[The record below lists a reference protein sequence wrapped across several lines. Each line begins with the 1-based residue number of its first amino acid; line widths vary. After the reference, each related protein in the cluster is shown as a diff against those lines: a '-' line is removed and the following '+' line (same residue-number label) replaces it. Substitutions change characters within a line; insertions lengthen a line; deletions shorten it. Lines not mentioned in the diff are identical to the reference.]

1 MFQFL
6 KTMPLTAKLA
16 AIIVAVNLCGISA
29 FATYTWMYETKALI
43 DGAKANWSKDAE
55 QFASLAAGGVK
66 WGKANAVREAYSL
79 YRDDPSLDLVQF
91 AAFNAE
97 PSAVDTWTRDGI
109 SGLPAPADLAKS
121 LSAKPEKTTIDDSG
135 ISAGVVTIIAPLP
148 LDKSGKATGYVVT
161 NWSVEKIA
169 AEVRQ
174 KVLISLLTQFMIT
187 AMAVV
192 AFLLAMRS
200 LVGRPIRIISERI
213 SALQKGDLA
222 SPVTYRENGDEIGF
236 LARALEVFR
245 NEAIAKVER
254 EQAAA
259 EQSASFDVERARNAS
274 LTEEANNAQRLVMN
288 ALANEL
294 EKLAAGDF
302 SIHMADLGPEFDK
315 LRQDFNRM
323 VEAVAAA
330 LTEIK
335 TASVA
340 VEGGSSEIAFSA
352 DQLAKRTEQQAAA
365 LEQTAAALD
374 EVTTTVRASSQRAE
388 NAGKLVEET
397 KRSAHVSATVVRDAI
412 GAMDRIQTS
421 SSQIGRIIGVIDE
434 IAFQTNLLALNAGV
448 EAARAGEAGKGFA
461 VVAQEVRE
469 LAQRS
474 ANAAKE
480 IKNLINVSGQEVA
493 AGVGLV
499 NETGDALLKIEEQ
512 INRISDS
519 IASIVQSYREQATG
533 LQEINGAINQ
543 MDQATQQ
550 NAAMV
555 EETNAACQELLT
567 QGRLLQDS
575 AGRFTVGTSAASPP
589 KTAQPSIRQSRPE
602 LRAPEPRAFV
612 QRHAGNAAVAAAPG
626 AWEEF

>member
-29 FATYTWMYETKALI
+29 FATYSWMYETRALV
-43 DGAKANWSKDAE
+43 DGAKANWAKDAE

-66 WGKANAVREAYSL
+66 WGKANAVRDAYSL

-91 AAFNAE
+91 AAFNADL
-97 PSAVDTWTRDGI
+97 ATVDSWMRDG
-109 SGLPAPADLAKS
+109 STGLPAVDDLKKS
-121 LSAKPEKTTIDDSG
+121 LGAKPDKTVIDDTGVS
-135 ISAGVVTIIAPLP
+135 SGVVTIIAPLP
-148 LDKSGKATGYVVT
+148 LDKSGKSTGYVVT

-169 AEVRQ
+169 SEVQQ
-174 KVLISLLTQFMIT
+174 KVLISLITQSVIT
-187 AMAVV
+187 ALAVA

-200 LVGRPIRIISERI
+200 LVGRPLRILSARI

-222 SPVTYRENGDEIGF
+222 SPVTYKQNGDEIGF

-245 NEAIAKVER
+245 EEAIAKVER
-254 EQAAA
+254 ERAAA
-259 EQSASFDVERARNAS
+259 EQSASLDAERARNAS
-274 LTEEANNAQRLVMN
+274 LTEEASNTQRLVMN
-288 ALANEL
+288 TLANAL
-294 EKLAAGDF
+294 ERLAAGDF
-302 SIHMADLGPEFDK
+302 SIKLADLGPEFDK

-340 VEGGSSEIAFSA
+340 VEGGSSELASSA
-352 DQLAKRTEQQAAA
+352 DQLARRTEQQAAA
-365 LEQTAAALD
+365 LEETAAALD
-374 EVTTTVRASSQRAE
+374 EVTSTVRTSSQRAE
-388 NAGKLVEET
+388 NAGQLVEET

-499 NETGDALLKIEEQ
+499 NQTGDALLKIEEQ

-519 IASIVQSYREQATG
+519 IASLVQSYREQATG

-575 AGRFTVGTSAASPP
+575 AGRFTVAGSAASQP
-589 KTAQPSIRQSRPE
+589 KPAQSVRQ
-602 LRAPEPRAFV
+602 PRTEQRV
-612 QRHAGNAAVAAAPG
+612 VTQRHAGNAAVAAAPG

>member
-29 FATYTWMYETKALI
+29 FATYTWMYETRALI

-97 PSAVDTWTRDGI
+97 AVAVDTWTRDGI
-109 SGLPAPADLAKS
+109 NGLPAAADLAKG
-121 LSAKPEKTTIDDSG
+121 LSAKPEKTTINDG
-135 ISAGVVTIIAPLP
+135 GLSAGVVTITAPLP
-148 LDKSGKATGYVVT
+148 LDKSGKVTGYIVT

-169 AEVRQ
+169 SEVKQ
-174 KVLISLLTQFMIT
+174 KVLVSLLTQSAIT
-187 AMAVV
+187 ALAVI

-222 SPVTYRENGDEIGF
+222 SPVTYKENGDEIGF

-245 NEAIAKVER
+245 HEAIAKVER

-259 EQSASFDVERARNAS
+259 EQSASLDAERARNA
-274 LTEEANNAQRLVMN
+274 LFTEEASNTQRLVMT
-288 ALANEL
+288 ALANAL

-302 SIHMADLGPEFDK
+302 SVHLADLGPEFDK
-315 LRQDFNRM
+315 LRQDFNNM

-335 TASVA
+335 AASVA
-340 VEGGSSEIAFSA
+340 VEGGSSELASSA
-352 DQLAKRTEQQAAA
+352 DQLAKRTEQQAAS

-374 EVTTTVRASSQRAE
+374 EMTTTVRTSSQRAE
-388 NAGKLVEET
+388 NTGKLVEET
-397 KRSAHVSATVVRDAI
+397 KHSAHVSATVVRDAI

-555 EETNAACQELLT
+555 EETNAACQELLS
-567 QGRLLQDS
+567 QGRQLQDS
-575 AGRFTVGTSAASPP
+575 AGRFVVGASAASQTKPV
-589 KTAQPSIRQSRPE
+589 QPARQSR
-602 LRAPEPRAFV
+602 PEPRAFV

>member
-1 MFQFL
+1 MFRFL

-43 DGAKANWSKDAE
+43 DGAKANWSKDVE

-97 PSAVDTWTRDGI
+97 PAAVDTWTRDGI
-109 SGLPAPADLAKS
+109 DGLPATADLAKD

-148 LDKSGKATGYVVT
+148 LDKAGKATGYVVT
-161 NWSVEKIA
+161 NWSIEKIA
-169 AEVRQ
+169 AEVKQ
-174 KVLISLLTQFMIT
+174 KVLISLLTQFVIT

-200 LVGRPIRIISERI
+200 LVGRPLRILSERI

-245 NEAIAKVER
+245 NEAIAKIER

-259 EQSASFDVERARNAS
+259 EQSASFDAERARNTL
-274 LTEEANNAQRLVMN
+274 LTEEASNAQRLVMT

-302 SIHMADLGPEFDK
+302 SIQLADLGPEFDK
-315 LRQDFNRM
+315 LRQDFNNM
-323 VEAVAAA
+323 VQAVAAA

-340 VEGGSSEIAFSA
+340 VEGGSSELASSA
-352 DQLAKRTEQQAAA
+352 DQLARRTEQQAAA

-374 EVTTTVRASSQRAE
+374 EVTTTVRTSSERAE
-388 NAGKLVEET
+388 SAGKLVEET

-555 EETNAACQELLT
+555 EETNAACQELRM
-567 QGRLLQDS
+567 QGRLLQDA
-575 AGRFTVGTSAASPP
+575 AGRFTVAVSAASQP
-589 KTAQPSIRQSRPE
+589 KSAQPVRQPRPE
-602 LRAPEPRAFV
+602 QRSFS
-612 QRHAGNAAVAAAPG
+612 QRHAGNAAVAASPG

>member
-29 FATYTWMYETKALI
+29 FATYTWMYETRALI

-97 PSAVDTWTRDGI
+97 PAAVDTWARDGV
-109 SGLPAPADLAKS
+109 SGLPSPADLAKS
-121 LSAKPEKTTIDDSG
+121 LSAKPEKTTIDDG
-135 ISAGVVTIIAPLP
+135 RISAGVVTIIAPLP
-148 LDKSGKATGYVVT
+148 LDKSGKATGYIVT

-169 AEVRQ
+169 SEVRQ
-174 KVLISLLTQFMIT
+174 KVLISLLTQSAIT

-200 LVGRPIRIISERI
+200 LVGRPIRVISERI
-213 SALQKGDLA
+213 SALQKGDLV

-245 NEAIAKVER
+245 HEAIAKVER

-259 EQSASFDVERARNAS
+259 EQSASLDAERARNAM
-274 LTEEANNAQRLVMN
+274 LTEEASNTQRLVMHALEN
-288 ALANEL
+288 ALEH
-294 EKLAAGDF
+294 LAAGDF
-302 SIHMADLGPEFDK
+302 SIHLADVGPEFDK
-315 LRQDFNRM
+315 LRQDFNNM
-323 VEAVAAA
+323 VDAVAAA

-340 VEGGSSEIAFSA
+340 VETGSSELATSA
-352 DQLAKRTEQQAAA
+352 DQLARRTEQQAAA
-365 LEQTAAALD
+365 LEETAAALD
-374 EVTTTVRASSQRAE
+374 EVTTTVRTSSQRAE
-388 NAGKLVEET
+388 NAGQLVEET

-499 NETGDALLKIEEQ
+499 NQTGDALLKIEEQ

-543 MDQATQQ
+543 MDQTTQQ

-555 EETNAACQELLT
+555 EETNAACHELLS
-567 QGRLLQDS
+567 QGRLLQSS
-575 AGRFTVGTSAASPP
+575 AGRFVVGASTASQPKPVQAA
-589 KTAQPSIRQSRPE
+589 RQAR
-602 LRAPEPRAFV
+602 PEPRAFA

>member
-29 FATYTWMYETKALI
+29 FATYTWMYETRALI

-97 PSAVDTWTRDGI
+97 PAAVDTWARDGV

-121 LSAKPEKTTIDDSG
+121 LSAKPEKTTIDDG
-135 ISAGVVTIIAPLP
+135 RISAGVVTIIAPLP
-148 LDKSGKATGYVVT
+148 LDKSGKATGYIVT

-169 AEVRQ
+169 SEVRR
-174 KVLISLLTQFMIT
+174 KVLISLLTQSAIT

-200 LVGRPIRIISERI
+200 LVGRPIRVISERI
-213 SALQKGDLA
+213 SALQKGDLV

-245 NEAIAKVER
+245 HEAIAKVER

-259 EQSASFDVERARNAS
+259 EQSASLDAERARNAL
-274 LTEEANNAQRLVMN
+274 LTEEASDTQRLVMN
-288 ALANEL
+288 ALANAL
-294 EKLAAGDF
+294 EGLAAGDF
-302 SIHMADLGPEFDK
+302 SIHLADVGPEFDK
-315 LRQDFNRM
+315 LRQDFNNM
-323 VEAVAAA
+323 VDAVAAA

-340 VEGGSSEIAFSA
+340 VETGSSELAISA
-352 DQLAKRTEQQAAA
+352 DQLARRTEQQAAA

-374 EVTTTVRASSQRAE
+374 EVTTTVRTSSQRAE
-388 NAGKLVEET
+388 NAGQLVEET

-533 LQEINGAINQ
+533 LQEINSAINQ
-543 MDQATQQ
+543 MDQTTQQ

-555 EETNAACQELLT
+555 EETNAACHELLS

-575 AGRFTVGTSAASPP
+575 AGRFVVGASTASQPKPVQAA
-589 KTAQPSIRQSRPE
+589 RQAR
-602 LRAPEPRAFV
+602 PEPRAFT
-612 QRHAGNAAVAAAPG
+612 QRHAGNAAAAAAPG

>member
-29 FATYTWMYETKALI
+29 FATYTWMYETRALI

-97 PSAVDTWTRDGI
+97 PAAVDTWARDGV

-121 LSAKPEKTTIDDSG
+121 LSAKPEKTTIDDG
-135 ISAGVVTIIAPLP
+135 RISAGVVTIIAPLP
-148 LDKSGKATGYVVT
+148 LDKSGKATGYIVT

-169 AEVRQ
+169 SEVRR
-174 KVLISLLTQFMIT
+174 KVLISLLTQSAIT

-200 LVGRPIRIISERI
+200 LVGRPIRVISERI
-213 SALQKGDLA
+213 SALQKGDLV

-245 NEAIAKVER
+245 HEAIAKVER

-259 EQSASFDVERARNAS
+259 EQSASLGAERARNAL
-274 LTEEANNAQRLVMN
+274 LTEEASNTQRLVMN
-288 ALANEL
+288 ALANAL
-294 EKLAAGDF
+294 EGLAAGDF
-302 SIHMADLGPEFDK
+302 SIHLANVGPEFDK
-315 LRQDFNRM
+315 LRQDFNKM
-323 VEAVAAA
+323 VDAVAAA

-340 VEGGSSEIAFSA
+340 VETGSSELAVSA
-352 DQLAKRTEQQAAA
+352 DQLARRTEQQAAA

-374 EVTTTVRASSQRAE
+374 EVTNTVRTSSQRAE
-388 NAGKLVEET
+388 NAGQLVEET

-533 LQEINGAINQ
+533 LQEINSAINQ
-543 MDQATQQ
+543 MDQTTQQ

-555 EETNAACQELLT
+555 EETNAACHELLS

-575 AGRFTVGTSAASPP
+575 AGRFVVGASTASQPKPVQAA
-589 KTAQPSIRQSRPE
+589 RQAR
-602 LRAPEPRAFV
+602 PEPRAFT
-612 QRHAGNAAVAAAPG
+612 QRHAGSAAVAAAPG

>member
-29 FATYTWMYETKALI
+29 FATYTWMYETRALI

-97 PSAVDTWTRDGI
+97 PAAVDTWARDGV

-121 LSAKPEKTTIDDSG
+121 LSAKPEKTTIDDG
-135 ISAGVVTIIAPLP
+135 RISAGVVTIIAPLP
-148 LDKSGKATGYVVT
+148 LDKSGKATGYIVT

-169 AEVRQ
+169 SEVRR
-174 KVLISLLTQFMIT
+174 KVLISLLTQSAIT

-200 LVGRPIRIISERI
+200 LVGRPIRVISERI
-213 SALQKGDLA
+213 SALQKGDLV

-245 NEAIAKVER
+245 QEAIAKVER

-259 EQSASFDVERARNAS
+259 EQSASLGAERARNAL
-274 LTEEANNAQRLVMN
+274 LTEEASNTQRLVMN
-288 ALANEL
+288 ALANSL
-294 EKLAAGDF
+294 EGLAAGDF
-302 SIHMADLGPEFDK
+302 SIHLADVGPEFDK
-315 LRQDFNRM
+315 LRQDFNNM
-323 VEAVAAA
+323 VDAVAAA

-340 VEGGSSEIAFSA
+340 VETGSSELAVSA
-352 DQLAKRTEQQAAA
+352 DQLARRTEQQAAA

-374 EVTTTVRASSQRAE
+374 EVTNTVRTSSQRAE
-388 NAGKLVEET
+388 NAGQLVEET

-533 LQEINGAINQ
+533 LQEINSAINQ
-543 MDQATQQ
+543 MDQTTQQ

-555 EETNAACQELLT
+555 EETNAACHELLS

-575 AGRFTVGTSAASPP
+575 AGRFVVGASTASQP
-589 KTAQPSIRQSRPE
+589 KPVQAVRQAR
-602 LRAPEPRAFV
+602 PEPRAFT
-612 QRHAGNAAVAAAPG
+612 QRHAGSAAVAAAPG

>member
-1 MFQFL
+1 MFHFL

-29 FATYTWMYETKALI
+29 FATYTWMYETRALI

-97 PSAVDTWTRDGI
+97 PAAVDTWARDGV

-121 LSAKPEKTTIDDSG
+121 LTAKPEKTTIDDG
-135 ISAGVVTIIAPLP
+135 RISAGVVTIIAPLP
-148 LDKSGKATGYVVT
+148 LDKSGKATGYIVT

-169 AEVRQ
+169 SEVRQ
-174 KVLISLLTQFMIT
+174 KVLISLLTQSAIT

-200 LVGRPIRIISERI
+200 LVGRPIRVISERI
-213 SALQKGDLA
+213 SALQKGDLV

-245 NEAIAKVER
+245 HEAIAKVER

-259 EQSASFDVERARNAS
+259 EQSASLDAERARNAL
-274 LTEEANNAQRLVMN
+274 LTEEASNTQRLVMN
-288 ALANEL
+288 ALANAL
-294 EKLAAGDF
+294 EGLAAGDF
-302 SIHMADLGPEFDK
+302 SIHLADVGPEFDK
-315 LRQDFNRM
+315 LRQDFNNM
-323 VEAVAAA
+323 VDAVAAA

-340 VEGGSSEIAFSA
+340 VETGSSELATSA
-352 DQLAKRTEQQAAA
+352 DQLARRTEQQAAA
-365 LEQTAAALD
+365 LEETAAALD
-374 EVTTTVRASSQRAE
+374 EVTTTVRTSSQRAE
-388 NAGKLVEET
+388 NAGQLVEET

-533 LQEINGAINQ
+533 LQEINSAINQ
-543 MDQATQQ
+543 MDQTTQQ

-555 EETNAACQELLT
+555 EETNAACHELLS

-575 AGRFTVGTSAASPP
+575 AGRFVVSASTASQP
-589 KTAQPSIRQSRPE
+589 KPVQAARQAR
-602 LRAPEPRAFV
+602 PEPRAFA
-612 QRHAGNAAVAAAPG
+612 QRHTGNAAVAAAPG

>member
-1 MFQFL
+1 MFHFL

-29 FATYTWMYETKALI
+29 FATYTWMYETRALI

-79 YRDDPSLDLVQF
+79 YRDDPTLDLVQF

-97 PSAVDTWTRDGI
+97 PAAVDTWARDGVG
-109 SGLPAPADLAKS
+109 GLPAPADLAKS
-121 LSAKPEKTTIDDSG
+121 LTAKPEKTTIDDG
-135 ISAGVVTIIAPLP
+135 RISAGVVTIIAPLP

-169 AEVRQ
+169 SEVRQ
-174 KVLISLLTQFMIT
+174 KVLISLLTQSAIT

-200 LVGRPIRIISERI
+200 LVGRPIRVISERI
-213 SALQKGDLA
+213 SALQKGDLV

-245 NEAIAKVER
+245 HEAIAKVER

-259 EQSASFDVERARNAS
+259 EQSASLDAERARNAL
-274 LTEEANNAQRLVMN
+274 LTEEASNTQRLVMN
-288 ALANEL
+288 ALANAL
-294 EKLAAGDF
+294 EGLAAGDF
-302 SIHMADLGPEFDK
+302 SIHLADVGPEFDK
-315 LRQDFNRM
+315 LRQDFNNM
-323 VEAVAAA
+323 VDAVAAA

-340 VEGGSSEIAFSA
+340 VETGSSELATSA
-352 DQLAKRTEQQAAA
+352 DQLARRTEQQAAA

-374 EVTTTVRASSQRAE
+374 EVTTTVRTSSQRAE
-388 NAGKLVEET
+388 NAGQLVEET

-533 LQEINGAINQ
+533 LQEINSAINQ
-543 MDQATQQ
+543 MDQTTQQ

-555 EETNAACQELLT
+555 EETNAACHELLS

-575 AGRFTVGTSAASPP
+575 AGRFVVSASTASQP
-589 KTAQPSIRQSRPE
+589 KPVQAARQAR
-602 LRAPEPRAFV
+602 PEPRAFA
-612 QRHAGNAAVAAAPG
+612 QRHTGNAAVAAAPG

>member
-29 FATYTWMYETKALI
+29 FATYTWMYETRALI

-97 PSAVDTWTRDGI
+97 PTAVDTWARDGVD
-109 SGLPAPADLAKS
+109 GLSAPADLAKS
-121 LSAKPEKTTIDDSG
+121 LSAKPEKTTIDDG
-135 ISAGVVTIIAPLP
+135 RISAGVVTIIAPLP
-148 LDKSGKATGYVVT
+148 LDKSGKATGYIVT

-169 AEVRQ
+169 SEVRQ
-174 KVLISLLTQFMIT
+174 KVLISLLTQSAIT

-200 LVGRPIRIISERI
+200 LVGRPIRVISERI
-213 SALQKGDLA
+213 SALQKGDLV

-245 NEAIAKVER
+245 HEAIAKVER

-259 EQSASFDVERARNAS
+259 EQSASLDAERARNAL
-274 LTEEANNAQRLVMN
+274 LTEEASNTQRLVMN
-288 ALANEL
+288 ALANAL
-294 EKLAAGDF
+294 EGLAAGDF
-302 SIHMADLGPEFDK
+302 SIHLADVGPEFDK
-315 LRQDFNRM
+315 LRQDFNNM
-323 VEAVAAA
+323 VDAVAAA

-335 TASVA
+335 AASVA
-340 VEGGSSEIAFSA
+340 VETGSSELANSA
-352 DQLAKRTEQQAAA
+352 DQLARRTEQQAAA

-374 EVTTTVRASSQRAE
+374 EVTTTVRTSSQRAE
-388 NAGKLVEET
+388 NAGQLVDET

-533 LQEINGAINQ
+533 LQEINSAINQ
-543 MDQATQQ
+543 MDQTTQQ

-555 EETNAACQELLT
+555 EETNAACHELLS

-575 AGRFTVGTSAASPP
+575 AGRFVVGASTASQPKSVQAA
-589 KTAQPSIRQSRPE
+589 RQARPDT
-602 LRAPEPRAFV
+602 RAFT

>member
-29 FATYTWMYETKALI
+29 FATYTWMYETRALI

-91 AAFNAE
+91 TAFNAE
-97 PSAVDTWTRDGI
+97 PAAVDTWTRDRI
-109 SGLPAPADLAKS
+109 NGLPAPADLAKS
-121 LSAKPEKTTIDDSG
+121 LSAKPEKTTIDDGG

-148 LDKSGKATGYVVT
+148 LDKSGKATGYIVT

-174 KVLISLLTQFMIT
+174 KVLVSLLTQSLIT
-187 AMAVV
+187 ALAVV

-200 LVGRPIRIISERI
+200 LVGRPIRILSDRI

-222 SPVTYRENGDEIGF
+222 SPVTYKENGDEIGF

-245 NEAIAKVER
+245 HEAIAKVER

-259 EQSASFDVERARNAS
+259 EQSASLDAERARNA
-274 LTEEANNAQRLVMN
+274 LFTEEASNTQRLVMT
-288 ALANEL
+288 ALANSL

-302 SIHMADLGPEFDK
+302 SIHLADLGPDFDK
-315 LRQDFNRM
+315 LRQDFNNM
-323 VEAVAAA
+323 VQAVAAA

-335 TASVA
+335 AASVA
-340 VEGGSSEIAFSA
+340 VEGGSSELASSA
-352 DQLAKRTEQQAAA
+352 DQLAKRTEQQAAS

-374 EVTTTVRASSQRAE
+374 EVTTTVRTSSQRAE

-555 EETNAACQELLT
+555 EETNAACQELLQ

-575 AGRFTVGTSAASPP
+575 AGRFVVGASTASQPKPVQAAR
-589 KTAQPSIRQSRPE
+589 QPR
-602 LRAPEPRAFV
+602 PEPRVFT
-612 QRHAGNAAVAAAPG
+612 QRHVGYAAVAATPG

>member
-29 FATYTWMYETKALI
+29 FATYTWMYETRALI

-97 PSAVDTWTRDGI
+97 PAAVDTWARDGV

-121 LSAKPEKTTIDDSG
+121 LSAKPEKTTIDDG
-135 ISAGVVTIIAPLP
+135 RISAGVVTIIAPLP
-148 LDKSGKATGYVVT
+148 LDKSGKATGYIVT

-169 AEVRQ
+169 SEVRQ
-174 KVLISLLTQFMIT
+174 KVLISLLTQSAIT

-200 LVGRPIRIISERI
+200 LVGRPIRVISERI
-213 SALQKGDLA
+213 SALQKGDLV

-245 NEAIAKVER
+245 HEAIAKVER

-259 EQSASFDVERARNAS
+259 EQSASLDAERARNAL
-274 LTEEANNAQRLVMN
+274 LTEEASNTQRLVMN
-288 ALANEL
+288 ALANAL
-294 EKLAAGDF
+294 EGLAAGDF
-302 SIHMADLGPEFDK
+302 SIHLADVGPEFDK
-315 LRQDFNRM
+315 LRQDFNNM
-323 VEAVAAA
+323 VDAVAAA

-340 VEGGSSEIAFSA
+340 VETGSSELATSA
-352 DQLAKRTEQQAAA
+352 DQLARRTEQQAAA

-374 EVTTTVRASSQRAE
+374 EVTTTVRTSSQRAE
-388 NAGKLVEET
+388 NAGQLVEET

-533 LQEINGAINQ
+533 LQEINSAINQ
-543 MDQATQQ
+543 MDQTTQQ

-555 EETNAACQELLT
+555 EETNAACHELLS

-575 AGRFTVGTSAASPP
+575 AGRFVVGASTASQPKPVQAA
-589 KTAQPSIRQSRPE
+589 RQAR
-602 LRAPEPRAFV
+602 PEPRAFA
-612 QRHAGNAAVAAAPG
+612 QRHAGSAAVAAAPG

>member
-29 FATYTWMYETKALI
+29 FATYTWMYETRALI

-66 WGKANAVREAYSL
+66 WGKANAIRDAYSL

-91 AAFNAE
+91 SAFNAE
-97 PSAVDTWTRDGI
+97 LTAVDAWTRDGVD
-109 SGLPAPADLAKS
+109 GLPASADLAKR

-135 ISAGVVTIIAPLP
+135 ISAGVVTIISPLP
-148 LDKSGKATGYVVT
+148 VDKSGKATGYVVT

-169 AEVRQ
+169 SEVRQ
-174 KVLISLLTQFMIT
+174 KVLISVLTQSVIT
-187 AMAVV
+187 AIAIV

-200 LVGRPIRIISERI
+200 LVGRPIRVISERI
-213 SALQKGDLA
+213 RALQEGDLA

-259 EQSASFDVERARNAS
+259 EQSASLDSERARNAL
-274 LTEEANNAQRLVMN
+274 LTEEASNTQRLVMTV
-288 ALANEL
+288 LATAL

-302 SIHMADLGPEFDK
+302 SIDLPDLGPEFEK
-315 LRQDFNRM
+315 LRQDFNNM
-323 VEAVAAA
+323 VQAVAAA

-340 VEGGSSEIAFSA
+340 VESGSSELASSA

-388 NAGKLVEET
+388 TAGKQVEET
-397 KRSAHVSATVVRDAI
+397 KRSAHVSASVVRDAI

-575 AGRFTVGTSAASPP
+575 AGRFTVGAAAASRFGPVQSVDR
-589 KTAQPSIRQSRPE
+589 QPRQ
-602 LRAPEPRAFV
+602 EPRVLAK
-612 QRHAGNAAVAAAPG
+612 RYAGSAAVAASPS